1 MAFIHLPNVSVKGIA
16 VCVPKTIKVNKT
28 LAIFGPGEAEKFIN
42 TTGVEYSRIAND
54 DICTSDLCYHA
65 AEKLITDLAWNKS
78 EIDCLIFVSQTPDY
92 ILPATSCILQER
104 LKLNQEI
111 VTFDISLGCTGWL
124 YGLNF
129 IASILS
135 QGALK
140 KGLLLVGDTILKSC
154 SIDDK
159 TTFPLFGDAGTAT
172 AIEFEIGTEGLRFH
186 LACDGAGH
194 KSIIIPDGGYRNVFS
209 ESSFET
215 TEFEPGVRRNKHQLV
230 MDGMNVF
237 SFGITKA
244 PETIQRLTD
253 HFNIPLDAVDYF
265 IFHQAN
271 MFMNEKIRKKLNLP
285 VEKVPSSLK
294 EYGNTSCAT
303 IPLTLCLKT
312 GDDLL
317 HNPKTIIAC
326 AFGVG
331 LSWGSVF
338 FKTNKFIC
346 SELIEI

>member
-16 VCVPKTIKVNKT
+16 VCVPKAIKVNKT
-28 LAIFGPGEAEKFIN
+28 LTIFGLGEADKFIN
-42 TTGVEYSRIAND
+42 TTGVESSRIAND
-54 DICTSDLCYHA
+54 EICTSDLCYHA

-78 EIDCLIFVSQTPDY
+78 EIDCLIFVSQTPDFR
-92 ILPATSCILQER
+92 LPATSCILQER
-104 LKLNQEI
+104 LNLNQEI
-111 VTFDISLGCTGWL
+111 VVFDISLGCTGWL
-124 YGLNF
+124 YGLNL
-129 IASILS
+129 ISSLLS
-135 QGALK
+135 SGALK

-154 SIDDK
+154 STTDK

-172 AIEFEIGTEGLRFH
+172 ALEFENGTEGLRFH
-186 LACDGAGH
+186 LACDGSGY
-194 KSIIIPDGGYRNVFS
+194 KTIIIPDGGYRNVIS
-209 ESSFET
+209 ESSFEIAD
-215 TEFEPGVRRNKHQLV
+215 FEPGVKRNKQQLV

-244 PETIQRLTD
+244 PESIRMLTD
-253 HFNIPLDAVDYF
+253 HFKISHAEVDYF
-265 IFHQAN
+265 VFHQAN

-285 VEKVPSSLK
+285 IEKVPYSLK

-303 IPLTLCLKT
+303 IPLTICLKI

-317 HNPKTIIAC
+317 NNPKTIIAC

-338 FKTNKFIC
+338 FNTNNFIC